1 MYNDNQILIGLKAG
15 NYTVFDFLYSK
26 YRDKV
31 IEYVVKNNG
40 SETEAEDVLQDSIVN
55 VYKRLKISDII
66 IDKNFDVYFTTVY
79 RNNWRTIAK
88 IKNKRTF
95 TDEFPEDLIFEEI
108 DFYKEYQYAQFHR
121 LTAIKFKELKSD
133 CQKIIEQ
140 YYTHKKSLNE
150 IAYLMEYENVQSVR
164 NKKHR
169 CLEYLR
175 ELIKN
180 HTNYKNLSYE

>member
-1 MYNDNQILIGLKAG
+1 MYNDNEILIGLKAG
-15 NYTVFDFLYSK
+15 DYSVFDFLYSK

-31 IEYVVKNNG
+31 IEFVVKNNG
-40 SETEAEDVLQDSIVN
+40 SETEADDVLQDSIVN

-88 IKNKRTF
+88 IKSKRTF

-108 DFYKEYQYAQFHR
+108 DLYKEYQYVQIQN
-121 LTAIKFKELKSD
+121 LIVIKFKELNSD

-140 YYTHKKSLNE
+140 YYQQKKSLNE
-150 IAYLMEYENVQSVR
+150 ITYLMEYENVQIAR

-180 HTNYKNLSYE
+180 HINFKKLNYE